1 MVEYTD
7 CYINMHEMRG
17 GVIIGKNIPV
27 GVESFEDFYT
37 DDYYYIDKTLFI
49 KELLDQKS
57 KVNLFTR
64 PRRFGKTLTLSMLK
78 YFFEDAYDRRG
89 NKVDYHHLFD
99 GCNIC
104 DAGERYTKHMGQYP
118 VISLTLK
125 SGKQS
130 TLDSSFACLINAISD
145 EFRRHSYVLSS
156 EFFDEYEIER
166 YKKFQQERATVN
178 EYKSSLK
185 FLCQCLEVYHQKK
198 VILLLD
204 EYDVPLEGA
213 YVNHFYEEMIDF
225 IRELLGCV
233 LKTNDSLYFAVLTGC
248 LCVVNDAP
256 SSLGSKEPRQV
267 SEVGLTARF
276 ENTSPSSQCQS
287 IFTGLNNL
295 DIDTILSGT
304 YSEYFGFTDAE
315 VQKMCEDYGMADLYP
330 VVKEWY
336 NGYIFGEQNI
346 YNPWST
352 LKFVKDHLGD
362 KDALPQPYWA
372 NTSANDIVRKMIMI
386 ADEEAKEDIESFIQG
401 KAIWKYL
408 HEDVTYDEIES
419 SPENLWNFMFFTGYF
434 KKTESEY
441 DRSTKKYYAKLQ
453 VPNEEIMYIF
463 VNKVEEWF
471 KEKTKEMDRSLLFH
485 AFVSG
490 DAKTF
495 QTEVTK
501 LLQQTISFHD
511 YQENFYHG
519 FIAGILTGLDGY
531 IVKSNRE
538 SGDGRTD
545 IYVKPVNPFGRAFV
559 VEFKVADSVEQLQ
572 GKVQEAIGQI
582 EDRKYVSELWMDGY
596 RDIKKYGIA
605 FFRKGCVVKYEE

>member
-1 MVEYTD
+1 M
-7 CYINMHEMRG
+7 
-17 GVIIGKNIPV
+17 GKNLPI

-64 PRRFGKTLTLSMLK
+64 PRRFEKTLTLSMLK

-99 GCNIC
+99 GCNIS
-104 DAGERYTKHMGQYP
+104 DAGEKYTRHMGQYP

-130 TLDSSFACLINAISD
+130 TLESSFACLINAIAD
-145 EFRRHSYVLSS
+145 EFRRHSYIMSADFL
-156 EFFDEYEIER
+156 DEYEKER
-166 YKKFQQERATVN
+166 YKKFQQEKATVN

-185 FLCQCLEVYHQKK
+185 FLCQCLEVYHNKK
-198 VILLLD
+198 VIVLID

-213 YVNHFYEEMIDF
+213 YVNHFYGEMIDF
-225 IRELLGCV
+225 IRELFGAV
-233 LKTNDSLYFAVLTGC
+233 LKTNESLYFAVLTGC
-248 LCVVNDAP
+248 LRI
-256 SSLGSKEPRQV
+256 SKE
-267 SEVGLTARF
+267 
-276 ENTSPSSQCQS
+276 S

-295 DIDTILSGT
+295 DIDTILSGN
-304 YSEYFGFTDAE
+304 YSEYFGFTDVE
-315 VQKMCEDYGMADLYP
+315 VQKMCEDYGMTDLYP

-336 NGYIFGEQNI
+336 NGYIFGERNI

-352 LKFVKDHLGD
+352 LKFVKDHLSD

-372 NTSANDIVRKMIMI
+372 NTSSNDIVRKMIMI
-386 ADEEAKEDIESFIQG
+386 ADEEAKVDIENFIQG
-401 KAIWKYL
+401 KSIWKFL

-434 KKTESEY
+434 KKTECEY
-441 DRSTKKYYAKLQ
+441 DCSTKKYYAKLQ
-453 VPNEEIMYIF
+453 VPNEEVMYIF

-471 KEKTKEMDRSLLFH
+471 KEKTKEMDRSLLFN

-495 QTEVTK
+495 ETEVTR

-538 SGDGRTD
+538 SGEGRTD

-559 VEFKVADSVEQLQ
+559 VEFKVADSIDQLQ
-572 GKVQEAIGQI
+572 EKVQEAMTQI
-582 EDRKYVSELWMDGY
+582 ADRKYIGELWDEGY
-596 RDIKKYGIA
+596 RDIKKYGMA
-605 FFRKGCVVKYEE
+605 FFKKGCVVKYEE

>member
-1 MVEYTD
+1 ME
-7 CYINMHEMRG
+7 
-17 GVIIGKNIPV
+17 KNIPI

-37 DDYYYIDKTLFI
+37 DNYYYIDKTLFI
-49 KELLDQKS
+49 KELIDKKS

-89 NKVDYHHLFD
+89 NKVDYRYLFD
-99 GCNIC
+99 GCCIS
-104 DAGERYTKHMGQYP
+104 DLGEKYTRHMGQYP

-130 TLDSSFACLINAISD
+130 TLESSFACLINAIAD
-145 EFRRHSYVLSS
+145 EFRRHSYIMSS
-156 EFFDEYEIER
+156 DFFDEYEKER
-166 YKKFQQERATVN
+166 YKKFQQEQAAVN

-185 FLCQCLEVYHQKK
+185 FLCQCLEIYHNKK
-198 VILLLD
+198 VILLVD

-225 IRELLGCV
+225 IRELLGAV
-233 LKTNDSLYFAVLTGC
+233 LKTNESLYFAVLTGC
-248 LCVVNDAP
+248 LRI
-256 SSLGSKEPRQV
+256 SKE
-267 SEVGLTARF
+267 
-276 ENTSPSSQCQS
+276 S

-295 DIDTILSGT
+295 DIDTILSET

-315 VQKMCEDYGMADLYP
+315 VQKMCEDYGMSDLYP

-336 NGYIFGEQNI
+336 NGYIFGERNI

-352 LKFVKDHLGD
+352 LKFIKDHLSD
-362 KDALPQPYWA
+362 RDALPQPYWA
-372 NTSANDIVRKMIMI
+372 NTSSNDIVRKMIMI
-386 ADEEAKEDIESFIQG
+386 ADEEAKADIENFIQG

-408 HEDVTYDEIES
+408 HEDVTYDEIEN

-453 VPNEEIMYIF
+453 VPNEEVMYIF

-471 KEKTKEMDRSLLFH
+471 KEKTKEMDRSLLFN

-490 DAKTF
+490 DVKTF
-495 QTEVTK
+495 EAEVTK
-501 LLQQTISFHD
+501 LLQRTISFHD

-545 IYVKPVNPFGRAFV
+545 IFVKPVNPFRRAFV
-559 VEFKVADSVEQLQ
+559 IEFKVADSVEQLDE
-572 GKVQEAIGQI
+572 KVQEAIKQI
-582 EDRKYVSELWMDGY
+582 EDRKYIGELWDEGY
-596 RDIKKYGIA
+596 REIKKYGIA
-605 FFRKGCVVKYEE
+605 FFKKGCVVKYEE